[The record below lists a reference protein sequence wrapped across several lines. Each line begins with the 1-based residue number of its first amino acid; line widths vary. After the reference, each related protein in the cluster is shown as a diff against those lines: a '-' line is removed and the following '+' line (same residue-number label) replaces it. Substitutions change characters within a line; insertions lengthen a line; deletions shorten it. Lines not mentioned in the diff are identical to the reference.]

1 MNKKIRTNQLEQWNF
16 ILVAGADEAEAGQV
30 DIRTRENKRMGKMR
44 VDELHYYFQSLMPAK
59 SGAFERFYA
68 DAWKLPEGASACGGS
83 QPAGSSEKVKLATND
98 ASDPMAHMV
107 QVVADLSGVSLTT
120 ERSDAASKAAS
131 GSFPYLETSDGQIIF
146 EAEAVA
152 KHVAR
157 MNSSN
162 KLLGKNAFEEAKINE
177 WICWVQ
183 SDWQAAAAPAID
195 AIYGAKAMDSADF
208 SEAVKELK
216 VQGKMLDG
224 YLKGKQWF
232 VGDVISLADLYVGAS
247 LAPAFQT
254 ILDAGFR
261 KAHPNLSG
269 WFERWS
275 QHQPV
280 VKRHGAIR
288 ACQKSLK
295 PSE

>member
-1 MNKKIRTNQLEQWNF
+1 
-16 ILVAGADEAEAGQV
+16 
-30 DIRTRENKRMGKMR
+30 MGKMR

-68 DAWKLPEGASACGGS
+68 DAWKVPEGASACGGS

-216 VQGKMLDG
+216 V
-224 YLKGKQWF
+224 
-232 VGDVISLADLYVGAS
+232 
-247 LAPAFQT
+247 
-254 ILDAGFR
+254 
-261 KAHPNLSG
+261 
-269 WFERWS
+269 
-275 QHQPV
+275 
-280 VKRHGAIR
+280 
-288 ACQKSLK
+288 
-295 PSE
+295 